1 MKKKIEKSKKF
12 KFHIRVAFLGV
23 SLPHWLVLGCFA
35 IPIFKKKK
43 KLNCSLKKTICLSN
57 FADHP
62 SEFSQF

>member
-1 MKKKIEKSKKF
+1 MKKKIEKSKKSKKF

-43 KLNCSLKKTICLSN
+43 EAQL
-57 FADHP
+57 
-62 SEFSQF
+62 FSKEDDLLV